1 MAFAPLVLSG
11 GLTINDVD
19 VSQQVKAFRFAGTR
33 VNVPIPATFDTDM
46 SFAAGPGSWQVEV
59 EYLSDVDS
67 SSLTQV
73 FWSAMTTAPHTV
85 TVSGTVR
92 AGAVSASNPRWY
104 GTAVVTSW
112 GLGGGH
118 YELGT
123 DSVVFNL
130 TAAPTQSI
138 S

>member
-11 GLTINDVD
+11 SLTIDGVD
-19 VSQQVKAFRFAGTR
+19 VSAQVKSFRFAGTR

-46 SFAAGPGSWQVEV
+46 SFAAGPGSWQVEI

-67 SSLTQV
+67 DALTQV
-73 FWSAMTTAPHTV
+73 FWLAMTTAPHLV
-85 TVSGTVR
+85 EVSGTVR
-92 AGAVSASNPRWY
+92 AGAVSATNPRWY
-104 GTAVVTSW
+104 GLAVVTSW

-130 TAAPTQSI
+130 TAAPTQST